1 MILYG
6 NSRDYFRAVKNDE
19 GYMFNSMTGFAR
31 VEESNGQGN
40 ISWELRSV
48 NHRYLEVN
56 FRLPEEVRRL
66 EPQLRKYLQSQLSR
80 GKVDCT
86 LRYKLTESETA
97 SLELNEL
104 LLTSVLQQIDVI
116 NEKIS
121 NPAAIQATDVMAWPG
136 VVSTAEID
144 MQTFHANCMTLFK
157 NAMQQLTDMRASEGQ
172 RLQEMLLD
180 RCAEVEAIVN
190 KVRLRLPQ
198 VLQGVKDKLLQRIE
212 ELGVEVDQNR
222 LEQELV
228 YLAQKMDVAEEL
240 DRLESHLKEMASI
253 FERKDPVGRR
263 LDFIMQEFHR
273 EANTL
278 GSKSADFETTQAS
291 VDLKVLIEQMR
302 EQVQNIE

>member
-1 MILYG
+1 
-6 NSRDYFRAVKNDE
+6 
-19 GYMFNSMTGFAR
+19 MFNSMTGFAR
-31 VEESNGQGN
+31 VEESGEQGN

-66 EPQLRKYLQSQLSR
+66 EPKLRKYLQAKLSR

-86 LRYKLTESETA
+86 MRYKLTESETA
-97 SLELNEL
+97 SLELNEML
-104 LLTSVLQQIDVI
+104 LKSVLQQLDVV
-116 NEKIS
+116 NEKIA
-121 NPAAIQATDVMAWPG
+121 NPASIKAMDVMAWPG
-136 VVSTAEID
+136 VVTTAEID
-144 MQTFHANCMTLFK
+144 MQTFHKNSIQLFE
-157 NAMQQLTDMRASEGQ
+157 NATQQLIDMRASEGQ
-172 RLQEMLLD
+172 RLQEMLQD
-180 RCAEVEAIVN
+180 RCAEVEVIVS
-190 KVRLRLPQ
+190 KVRDRLPV
-198 VLQGVKDKLLQRIE
+198 VLQSMKDKLQQRIE
-212 ELGVEVDQNR
+212 ELGVEVDQTR

-228 YLAQKMDVAEEL
+228 YLAQKLDVAEEL
-240 DRLESHLKEMASI
+240 DRLESHLKEMSSI

-278 GSKSADFETTQAS
+278 GSKSADIETTQAS

>member
-1 MILYG
+1 
-6 NSRDYFRAVKNDE
+6 
-19 GYMFNSMTGFAR
+19 MTGFAR
-31 VEESNGQGN
+31 VEESGELGN

-66 EPQLRKYLQSQLSR
+66 EPQLRKYLQAKLSR

-86 LRYKLTESETA
+86 LRYKLSESESA

-104 LLTSVLQQIDVI
+104 LLASVLQQLDVV
-116 NEKIS
+116 NEKIT
-121 NPAAIQATDVMAWPG
+121 NPAAIKATDVMAWPG
-136 VVSTAEID
+136 VVTTAEID
-144 MQTFHANCMTLFK
+144 MQTFHATCINLFE
-157 NAMQQLTDMRASEGQ
+157 NATQQLVDMRSSEGQ
-172 RLQEMLLD
+172 RLEEMLQE
-180 RCAEVEAIVN
+180 RCSEIEVIVN
-190 KVRLRLPQ
+190 KVRVRLPQ
-198 VLQGVKDKLLQRIE
+198 VLQGIKDKLQQRIE
-212 ELGVEVDQNR
+212 ELGAEVDQNR

-228 YLAQKMDVAEEL
+228 FLAQKLDVAEEL
-240 DRLESHLKEMASI
+240 DRLESHIKEMASI
-253 FERKDPVGRR
+253 FKRKDPVGRR

-278 GSKSADFETTQAS
+278 GSKSADVETTQAS